1 MNPELE
7 EKYISYVKNGGHLVL
22 TMRTGVKDE
31 HNLCMT
37 DRELPGRLS
46 EIAGIEVLDYD
57 CLWDTEVEINYQD
70 QVYKGVVWSD
80 LMQLVSE
87 HTKTMA
93 SYASEFYAGEPCV
106 TAHPYGKGICYY
118 IGTEPKEELMQALME
133 DICKQAE
140 ISALANKVT
149 EVEFMTRE
157 NETSRYLFILNHS
170 NESREYELS
179 DTEYHMIK
187 GETAGRISP
196 YEVQILKKNL

>member
-1 MNPELE
+1 
-7 EKYISYVKNGGHLVL
+7 
-22 TMRTGVKDE
+22 
-31 HNLCMT
+31 
-37 DRELPGRLS
+37 
-46 EIAGIEVLDYD
+46 
-57 CLWDTEVEINYQD
+57 
-70 QVYKGVVWSD
+70 
-80 LMQLVSE
+80 
-87 HTKTMA
+87 
-93 SYASEFYAGEPCV
+93 
-106 TAHPYGKGICYY
+106 
-118 IGTEPKEELMQALME
+118 ME

-170 NESREYELS
+170 NESREYELP